1 MNCEHL
7 IENERNKTQEKLI
20 SLKALDLFI
29 KSKNIKENEK
39 MFIYNWG
46 MKGINIKHENIF
58 RGNPN

>member
-20 SLKALDLFI
+20 SLKVLDLFI

-46 MKGINIKHENIF
+46 MKGINN
-58 RGNPN
+58 GNKLFFKI

>member
-46 MKGINIKHENIF
+46 MNN
-58 RGNPN
+58 GNKLFFKI